1 MANVTGQVLFLPC
14 YLVYYQYLIVKF
26 SSKAVPPSAP
36 ELADSMSTPDVPV
49 PKTNK
54 NKSRLSFNWRDPL
67 DLESKLT
74 DEEKLVR
81 DTAYQYCQEKLL
93 PRVLMANRNEVP
105 DF

>member
-1 MANVTGQVLFLPC
+1 M
-14 YLVYYQYLIVKF
+14 
-26 SSKAVPPSAP
+26 PPSAP
-36 ELADSMSTPDVPV
+36 EVAATPDVPV
-49 PKTNK
+49 AKTNI

-93 PRVLMANRNEVP
+93 PRVLMANRNEVTS
-105 DF
+105 

>member
-1 MANVTGQVLFLPC
+1 MANVTGQVLLPC
-14 YLVYYQYLIVKF
+14 YHLYYSKLIAKF

-36 ELADSMSTPDVPV
+36 EVAATPDVPA
-49 PKTNK
+49 PKTNI

-93 PRVLMANRNEVP
+93 PRVLMANRNEVT

>member
-1 MANVTGQVLFLPC
+1 MLPFVLIIAYCKIF
-14 YLVYYQYLIVKF
+14 
-26 SSKAVPPSAP
+26 SKAVPPSAP

-54 NKSRLSFNWRDPL
+54 NKNRLSFNWRDPL

-93 PRVLMANRNEVP
+93 PRVLMANRNEVTS
-105 DF
+105 